1 MMNSCKRL
9 WQLPIILWQGV
20 VDMANVADII
30 KLLQRSDKIYRAR
43 PREASDLGEIAVE
56 WLKIL
61 GGCDAAMLNEALTVY
76 IKGDGGAY
84 AHAPKP
90 GELMGVYNELLRER
104 QGRRDFEQP
113 TLCSLCGD
121 QKRVIVQAKPEDLF
135 WGNYSVLAIV
145 CPCRRAGEMKALKQG
160 LRVTRQISKRKP
172 NGDLAYLGK
181 LELWLEEGA
190 LFGKLEPVG
199 APKAAEKPV
208 VTAKSI
214 SVQNAFS
221 SIQVDLPF

>member
-1 MMNSCKRL
+1 
-9 WQLPIILWQGV
+9 
-20 VDMANVADII
+20 
-30 KLLQRSDKIYRAR
+30 
-43 PREASDLGEIAVE
+43 
-56 WLKIL
+56 
-61 GGCDAAMLNEALTVY
+61 
-76 IKGDGGAY
+76 
-84 AHAPKP
+84 
-90 GELMGVYNELLRER
+90 
-104 QGRRDFEQP
+104 
-113 TLCSLCGD
+113 
-121 QKRVIVQAKPEDLF
+121 
-135 WGNYSVLAIV
+135 
-145 CPCRRAGEMKALKQG
+145 MKALKQG